1 MLGGFS
7 QAADLSPTHKLSVEQ
22 GWDSALCAPEWKLG
36 PWGSLKTQVCCHCD
50 LSGVRFMGD
59 EPDTNVLSWVGQ
71 SLVGEHLPSLQG
83 ALGLLKRRQDS
94 SSFGGRHQVL
104 DW

>member
-1 MLGGFS
+1 
-7 QAADLSPTHKLSVEQ
+7 
-22 GWDSALCAPEWKLG
+22 
-36 PWGSLKTQVCCHCD
+36 
-50 LSGVRFMGD
+50 MGD
-59 EPDTNVLSWVGQ
+59 EPNTNVLSWVGQ

-94 SSFGGRHQVL
+94 SSFGGWHQVL

>member
-1 MLGGFS
+1 
-7 QAADLSPTHKLSVEQ
+7 
-22 GWDSALCAPEWKLG
+22 
-36 PWGSLKTQVCCHCD
+36 
-50 LSGVRFMGD
+50 MGD

-71 SLVGEHLPSLQG
+71 SLVGEHLPSPQG